1 MGYYIDLYLV
11 FLKPFLLIQFS
22 VSGSYRQIRSV
33 SAGRMRVL
41 SKLILQFP
49 EVLQTRQQPPHND
62 FTTGSIFVLYKVI
75 FLLQIN
81 YKIDLVN
88 VLYLTT
94 LTLRYHWYL

>member
-11 FLKPFLLIQFS
+11 FLKAFLKRKFLLIQFS
-22 VSGSYRQIRSV
+22 VLGSYRQIRSV

-75 FLLQIN
+75 FLLHM
-81 YKIDLVN
+81 LF
-88 VLYLTT
+88 
-94 LTLRYHWYL
+94 LR